1 MDTIIINESKSLIIR
16 LIKEDLKNY
25 RLVKGLNDLGLTSS
39 EYLLDIAY
47 VVFRLM
53 GFEEGQIDDDLNQLY
68 VMLTNN
74 LEIDELG
81 DPDLLEQFSANIFAE
96 LLAEKKIR
104 DGD

>member
-1 MDTIIINESKSLIIR
+1 MDTIIINESNSLIMR

-53 GFEEGQIDDDLNQLY
+53 GFEEEQIDDDLHQFY
-68 VMLTNN
+68 VKLTNN
-74 LEIDELG
+74 LKIDELD
-81 DPDLLEQFSANIFAE
+81 DPDLLDQFSANIFAE
-96 LLAEKKIR
+96 LLARKEN
-104 DGD
+104 

>member
-53 GFEEGQIDDDLNQLY
+53 GFEEGQIDDDLHQLY

-81 DPDLLEQFSANIFAE
+81 DPDLLDQFSVNIFAE
-96 LLAEKKIR
+96 LLVEKKIR
-104 DGD
+104 DRV

>member
-25 RLVKGLNDLGLTSS
+25 RLVKGLNALGLTSS

-104 DGD
+104 DRD

>member
-1 MDTIIINESKSLIIR
+1 MDTIIINESKSLIIH

-53 GFEEGQIDDDLNQLY
+53 GFEEGQIDDDLQQFY
-68 VMLTNN
+68 VKLTDN
-74 LEIDELG
+74 LKIDELG
-81 DPDLLEQFSANIFAE
+81 NPDLVDQFSAKIFAE
-96 LLAEKKIR
+96 LLMRKEE
-104 DGD
+104 

>member
-25 RLVKGLNDLGLTSS
+25 RLVKGLNALGLTSS

-53 GFEEGQIDDDLNQLY
+53 GFEEGQIDDDLHQLY
-68 VMLTNN
+68 VLLTNN

-81 DPDLLEQFSANIFAE
+81 DPDLLDQFSVNIFAK

-104 DGD
+104 DGV

>member
-25 RLVKGLNDLGLTSS
+25 RLVKGLNDLRLTSS

-53 GFEEGQIDDDLNQLY
+53 GFEEGQIDDDLHQFY
-68 VMLTNN
+68 VKLTNN
-74 LEIDELG
+74 LKIDELS
-81 DPDLLEQFSANIFAE
+81 DPDLLDQFSAFFFAE

-104 DGD
+104 DGV

>member
-25 RLVKGLNDLGLTSS
+25 RLVKGLNALGLTSS
-39 EYLLDIAY
+39 DYLLDIAY

-104 DGD
+104 DRD